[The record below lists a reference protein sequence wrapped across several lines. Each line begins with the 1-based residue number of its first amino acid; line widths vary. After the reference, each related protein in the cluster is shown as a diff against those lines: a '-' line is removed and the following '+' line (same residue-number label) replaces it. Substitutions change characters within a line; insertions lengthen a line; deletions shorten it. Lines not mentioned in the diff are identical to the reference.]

1 MNIVQIWR
9 EHAGDSM
16 DIAGSSMVD
25 MAMRIESM
33 VPNSAATEHFFSLVT
48 GTHTKV
54 RNRMSAEKARKTVVL
69 KQHIQREHGAP
80 PSYRR
85 KRAHED
91 KVNQINLATTPAP
104 GPAHGDVEAEI
115 LAGLDE
121 LDVDDPAQNVEPDG
135 EQDPM
140 TMEPQVLTFDEIA
153 RDLMQS
159 GDEEDAEDDEEQAS
173 DSEDELNIDDP
184 EAWQLVNLFTYP
196 TFSADADRTQS
207 SESFAFMVDYW
218 NQGKTRLEMEQ
229 EQHEILSRDME
240 LGNESNDDE

>member
-9 EHAGDSM
+9 EHADDST

-54 RNRMSAEKARKTVVL
+54 RNRMGAEKAHKTVVL

-85 KRAHED
+85 KRADED

-104 GPAHGDVEAEI
+104 GPAHDDVEAEI
-115 LAGLDE
+115 FAGLDE
-121 LDVDDPAQNVEPDG
+121 LDVDDPAHNVESD
-135 EQDPM
+135 EERDLM
-140 TMEPQVLTFDEIA
+140 AVEPQVSTFDDIA
-153 RDLMQS
+153 RDLMES
-159 GDEEDAEDDEEQAS
+159 GDEGEDDEEQAS
-173 DSEDELNIDDP
+173 DSEELTGI
-184 EAWQLVNLFTYP
+184 
-196 TFSADADRTQS
+196 
-207 SESFAFMVDYW
+207 
-218 NQGKTRLEMEQ
+218 
-229 EQHEILSRDME
+229 
-240 LGNESNDDE
+240 